1 MNLTEKV
8 AYLKGLMDGMEIDL
22 ETKEG
27 KLFAAIADVLEDLA
41 LSVCDL
47 EDEIAE
53 VEGASDEIDEDL
65 AVVEDI
71 VYDEEDEDDEYF
83 EVECPVCGEE
93 FYIDAETVMEGEAV
107 CPECGTE
114 IEVEV
119 EAEVD
124 DDDDDEDEDECACG
138 ECGCKNH

>member
-41 LSVCDL
+41 LSVSDL
-47 EDEIAE
+47 DDEVTE
-53 VEGASDEIDEDL
+53 LSS
-65 AVVEDI
+65 AV
-71 VYDEEDEDDEYF
+71 DEDDEEYF

-93 FYIDAETVMEGEAV
+93 FYVDAETVMEGEAV

-119 EAEVD
+119 EGEV
-124 DDDDDEDEDECACG
+124 DDDDEDEDDEECACG
-138 ECGCKNH
+138 GDCGCKNH

>member
-53 VEGASDEIDEDL
+53 VEGAIDEIDQDL
-65 AVVEDI
+65 AVVEEI

-138 ECGCKNH
+138 KCGCKNH

>member
-1 MNLTEKV
+1 M
-8 AYLKGLMDGMEIDL
+8 
-22 ETKEG
+22 
-27 KLFAAIADVLEDLA
+27 
-41 LSVCDL
+41 
-47 EDEIAE
+47 
-53 VEGASDEIDEDL
+53 EGAIDEIDEDL
-65 AVVEDI
+65 AVVEEI

>member
-41 LSVCDL
+41 LSVSDL
-47 EDEIAE
+47 DDEMTELSSA
-53 VEGASDEIDEDL
+53 VDEIDEDL
-65 AVVEDI
+65 AEVEEI
-71 VYDEEDEDDEYF
+71 VFDDEDDDEYF

-93 FYIDAETVMEGEAV
+93 FYVDAETVMEGEAV

-119 EAEVD
+119 EGEV
-124 DDDDDEDEDECACG
+124 DDEDEDDEEFEDG
-138 ECGCKNH
+138 GDCGCKNH